1 MSASNPSRI
10 FVKANNQPNI
20 SDKDEAMIIPLS
32 YNNQTID
39 HLSVE
44 MNKQLNMA
52 DPHMKHTAD
61 NTGGDGIGTER
72 LQMIDHV
79 LLNEDKLTR
88 RHSSWRSI
96 DYNYIYNEYPS
107 LVRPV

>member
-44 MNKQLNMA
+44 MNKQLNMT